1 MEKYKVISL
10 AISGRNNKIYRSGDL
25 VTAKM
30 FPEGRLQ
37 ELEKQGHL
45 KLIDADQP
53 PIDSDQKPSDDQPQ
67 IDNVDDFN
75 ITPDP
80 GEGQPSVTDR
90 AEDTTADQPPIDDV
104 SRETETIETIDTVKH
119 NELKQRLKALGVEF
133 EKDATKNDLWQLW
146 LLNKA

>member
-45 KLIDADQP
+45 KLIDTDQP
-53 PIDSDQKPSDDQPQ
+53 PID
-67 IDNVDDFN
+67 NVDDSN

-90 AEDTTADQPPIDDV
+90 VEDTTSDQPPIDSDNV
-104 SRETETIETIDTVKH
+104 SRETETAVETIDTVKH